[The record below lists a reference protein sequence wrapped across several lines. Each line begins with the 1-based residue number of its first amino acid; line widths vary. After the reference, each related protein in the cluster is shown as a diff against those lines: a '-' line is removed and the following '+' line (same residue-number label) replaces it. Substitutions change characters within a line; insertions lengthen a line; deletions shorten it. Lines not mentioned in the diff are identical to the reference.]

1 MIKEVNIFHD
11 LFGALS
17 HFVTLFINNV
27 SGQQVNHL
35 EQRDQDLKS
44 TKLEYL

>member
-11 LFGALS
+11 LFDVLS

-27 SGQQVNHL
+27 SGKQVNHL